1 MPREGEELRDMEK
14 MRQELGFLD
23 MDEMNTWLQGPRFGG
38 HFQEYAQEWIYPEQD
53 RIRQTGGVRARG
65 PNLMTVE
72 KRLIHGERPGSDK
85 FSFKY
90 TDRNDWDHVDHLAKL
105 LYEIRRANTKSM
117 HGVFFKK
124 NFTEDEMNHRIWIL
138 IKHQGKEKPPTDTAV
153 NPPDPSHAVEYND
166 LARDSLNANAAPV
179 SPLGVPPAPDVSP
192 SPPPQDEVSPR
203 LLVNETD
210 DGGGS
215 WGASAASRV

>member
-1 MPREGEELRDMEK
+1 MEK
-14 MRQELGFLD
+14 MRQELGFRD
-23 MDEMNTWLQGPRFGG
+23 IDEMNTWLQGPRFGG

-53 RIRQTGGVRARG
+53 RIRQTDGVRARG
-65 PNLMTVE
+65 PNLMTG

-105 LYEIRRANTKSM
+105 IYEIRRENTKSM

-124 NFTEDEMNHRIWIL
+124 TFTEDEMNHRIWIL
-138 IKHQGKEKPPTDTAV
+138 IKHQEKEKPPTDTAV
-153 NPPDPSHAVEYND
+153 NPPDPSHAAEYND
-166 LARDSLNANAAPV
+166 LARDSLHTKAAPV
-179 SPLGVPPAPDVSP
+179 PSLGVPPSPDELPPPPPDVSP
-192 SPPPQDEVSPR
+192 SPPPDDEVSSH

-210 DGGGS
+210 DGGGT
-215 WGASAASRV
+215 WGASAAPRA